1 MSDDVILGAH
11 MARRTGMGIAADLIT
26 VSAVT
31 ITLIT
36 ASFQQAQGAESNS
49 PRLELRPGEITC
61 RTTQYQ
67 GMRGTLCVPQDRA
80 TADSRTIELPVV
92 VVKSLGPDPD
102 YPIFRFGG
110 GPGVSNM
117 NLGDNINESDLANH
131 DLVEVGYRG
140 VDGTPQLKHPLFDEI
155 LRTPDFLAQTSLK
168 EIGRKFVEACTSL
181 TEAGIDV
188 RQYNVL
194 NVVDDM
200 EAARAALGYKKINIT
215 GGSYGGAVVMVY
227 CLRYPESIHRAIMAE
242 AAFPYDIAFGKP
254 AEFDARLDH
263 INELWK
269 KNAEAVKRSPDIVR
283 TMRNVL
289 ANLPKECNGIPIDQA
304 RVKLMTS
311 FGITNQRSY
320 ANMVFDAYVSAEQGD
335 FSSIAAMCLMY
346 EMFIGLIGHPG
357 DLLLKTYSS
366 VTKPDRDFV
375 AELDDPDSLIGS
387 PLSMLAWG
395 GFQYSHWP
403 VISLAKEHPPT
414 QPSSVETL
422 VFYGSKE
429 TGEIFRNRYHA
440 NFVHA
445 HWVILDD
452 LGHTD
457 IWTVTGEG
465 TQHLMRTFL
474 NEGIVDTSK
483 LGSIPEW
490 DFTPQATFHQ
500 MLQQMKQQNSK
511 R

>member
-1 MSDDVILGAH
+1 
-11 MARRTGMGIAADLIT
+11 MARKTRTGIVANLIT
-26 VSAVT
+26 VSAAI

-36 ASFQQAQGAESNS
+36 AFFQQAQGAESNS
-49 PRLELRPGEITC
+49 PRLELKPDKITC
-61 RTTQYQ
+61 RTTEYQ
-67 GMRGTLCVPQDRA
+67 GMRGTLYVPQDR
-80 TADSRTIELPVV
+80 TKPDSRTIELPVV
-92 VVKSLGPDPD
+92 VVKSLSPDPD
-102 YPIFRFGG
+102 YPIFRFAG

-117 NLGDNINESDLANH
+117 NLGDNINESDLTNH

-140 VDGTPQLKHPLFDEI
+140 VDGSPQLKHPLFDEI
-155 LRTPDFLAQTSLK
+155 LRTPDFLSQTSLK
-168 EIGRKFVEACTSL
+168 EIGGKLAEACTLL

-188 RQYNVL
+188 RQYNIL

-227 CLRYPESIHRAIMAE
+227 CLRYPQSIHRAIMVE

-254 AEFDARLDH
+254 EEFDARLNH
-263 INELWK
+263 INELWR

-289 ANLPKECNGIPIDQA
+289 ANLPKEYNGMPIDQA

-320 ANMVFDAYVSAEQGD
+320 ANMVFDAYISAEKGD

-346 EMFIGLIGHPG
+346 EMFIGLIRYPG
-357 DLLLKTYSS
+357 DLMTKTFCS
-366 VTKPDRDFV
+366 VTDPDRDFV
-375 AELDDPDSLIGS
+375 SELQNPASVIGS

-403 VISLAKEHPPT
+403 VISLVKEHPPT
-414 QPSSVETL
+414 QKSGVDTL
-422 VFYGSKE
+422 IFYGSKE

-440 NFVHA
+440 NFIHA

-457 IWTVTGEG
+457 IWTITGEG

-483 LGSIPEW
+483 FGSIPEW